1 MFERRIAISENPE
14 YQRIVE
20 NSFKRFSSYNMEDLE
35 TYLQHFSRFRC
46 LLMRFF
52 YDPEEPLLR
61 AAMLAREEKL
71 LGNGSQVGSI
81 PLNH

>member
-1 MFERRIAISENPE
+1 MFERKIAPSENPE

-20 NSFKRFSSYNMEDLE
+20 NSFKCFSSWNMEDLE
-35 TYLQHFSRFRC
+35 TYLQNFSRSRRFF
-46 LLMRFF
+46 MRFF

-71 LGNGSQVGSI
+71 PKG
-81 PLNH
+81 